1 MLCSESR
8 FGVDRCV
15 CCAVKVDLVL
25 TGVCVC
31 DAVRVD
37 LVLIC
42 VCVVQ

>member
-15 CCAVKVDLVL
+15 CCAV
-25 TGVCVC
+25 
-31 DAVRVD
+31 RVD